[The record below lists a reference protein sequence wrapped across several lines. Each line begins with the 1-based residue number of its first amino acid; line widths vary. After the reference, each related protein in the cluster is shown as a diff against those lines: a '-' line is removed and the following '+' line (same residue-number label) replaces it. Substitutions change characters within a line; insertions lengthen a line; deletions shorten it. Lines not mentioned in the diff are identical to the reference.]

1 MIIRPVLLALAST
14 IAPTQ
19 VIAASNDAATPEDVL
34 NSMRNVEKLSAD
46 THSHAKEIS
55 TDFNRKHFILG
66 ASQDIYLSC
75 RATIEGVKKINDKL
89 KAPPQEP
96 FDDKDQKEICSAFRL
111 FGHRQFLLVV
121 TLISEPRSIESGG
134 FDGYFEDCFTRLKPA
149 LTGFVKGLADYTP
162 NCQDNILKENSDQEW
177 AFDEAIKKIKVRWG
191 GRRAIPVD
199 IPVPL
204 D

>member
-1 MIIRPVLLALAST
+1 MIMRTVLLALASA
-14 IAPTQ
+14 IATTQ
-19 VIAASNDAATPEDVL
+19 ALAALNDAATPEDVL
-34 NSMRNVEKLSAD
+34 NSMKNVEKLTLFLGDD
-46 THSHAKEIS
+46 T
-55 TDFNRKHFILG
+55 
-66 ASQDIYLSC
+66 YLSC
-75 RATIEGVKKINDKL
+75 RATIEGVEKINDEL

-96 FDDKDQKEICSAFRL
+96 FDDKDQMEICSAFRL

-121 TLISEPRSIESGG
+121 TLISEPRSIKSGG

-162 NCQDNILKENSDQEW
+162 NCRDKILKENSDLEW